1 MKIGFIGLGIMGSRM
16 AMNLQKAGHE
26 LVVYNRTKEKATA
39 LLENGAIWAESPVEL
54 AAQCA
59 VIYTMLSTP
68 NVVREV
74 ALGSNGFL
82 SKLAKDSLWV
92 DCSTVNPSFSREM
105 ATVAGQL
112 GIRFLDAPVA
122 GTKGPAEKGELLFL
136 VGGDQLALAEVQVHL
151 DIMGKKTLF
160 LGANGRGA
168 SMKMLINL
176 LLGQSMLAFSEA
188 MALGRAMDLEEDLL
202 FNVLTA
208 TPVVAPVLSVLRP
221 KLEQEKREA
230 NFPLTL
236 MQKDLHLAA
245 TTAFEHSVPMPSLN
259 VAKEVFAAA
268 KQGGLGEED
277 FSSIFHWLK

>member
-26 LVVYNRTKEKATA
+26 LVVHNRTKEKATV
-39 LLENGAIWAESPVEL
+39 LIENGAIWADSPSDV
-54 AAQCA
+54 ATQCSL
-59 VIYTMLSTP
+59 IYTMLSTP
-68 NVVREV
+68 SVVKEV
-74 ALGSNGFL
+74 ALGVNGFL
-82 SKLAKDSLWV
+82 SQLEKGSLWV

-105 ATVAGQL
+105 SSLSEQH

-136 VGGDQLALAEVQVHL
+136 VGGEESALAEVQAHL

-160 LGANGRGA
+160 LGASGRGA

-188 MALGRAMDLEEDLL
+188 MALGRAMDLEEGLL
-202 FNVLTA
+202 FNILTA
-208 TPVVAPVLSVLRP
+208 TPVIAPVLSVLRP
-221 KLEQEKREA
+221 KLEQENREA
-230 NFPLTL
+230 NFPLSL

-245 TTAFEHSVPMPSLN
+245 TTAFEHNVPMPSLN

-277 FSSIFHWLK
+277 FSSVFHWLK